1 MIKVQ
6 QDPPADVVPDDDI
19 VRFERTIGV
28 EITDLLALEGL
39 PRNTTDSVY
48 ASGSVVEGFGNSRS
62 DIDIFVVG
70 DGRPRDSGVVI
81 EKEQFAISIHFL
93 GKRRV
98 DFEYWPVQQMHAIA
112 ARLNGIHVGEDF
124 VADKLAPVEKL
135 LIHRLKVAIPLCN
148 PAQLS
153 NLQSQIDWP
162 RFQAYLVQEATHR
175 IDGAIED
182 VWGMMETGRL
192 LDATL
197 RARDIAGF
205 AADAGRFAQ
214 GETNPLEKWRAAALT
229 RLSQRRGAAMTDLM
243 NTFVAL
249 EFPNPPPVLCSAD
262 EVENYVRRCIE
273 FADAVVRDIQG

>member
-1 MIKVQ
+1 MIDVH
-6 QDPPADVVPDDDI
+6 QDPPMDRPPEDGI
-19 VRFERTIGV
+19 EQFERTIGA
-28 EITDLLALEGL
+28 EIPDLLALEGL
-39 PRNTTDSVY
+39 PRNATDSVY

-70 DGRPRDSGVVI
+70 DGRPCDSGVLI
-81 EKEQFAISIHFL
+81 EKEQFTISIHFL

-98 DFEYWPVQQMHAIA
+98 DFEYWPVEQIHVIA
-112 ARLNGIHVGEDF
+112 ARLNCIHVGDDF

-135 LIHRLKVAIPLCN
+135 FIHRLKVAIPLCN
-148 PAQLS
+148 PIQLS
-153 NLQSQIDWP
+153 NLKSRFDWQ
-162 RFQAYLVQEATHR
+162 RFQGYLVQEATHR

-229 RLSQRRGAAMTDLM
+229 RLSQRRGAAMAELM
-243 NTFVAL
+243 NTFVSL
-249 EFPNPPPVLCSAD
+249 EFPSPPPVLFSGH
-262 EVENYVRRCIE
+262 EVEKYVRRCIE
-273 FADAVVRDIQG
+273 FADAVVRDVQG